1 MSKNAR
7 IVVTEEDFAR
17 LRGLSSH
24 PDLAAEL
31 GAADIVES
39 DAIAPDVVT
48 MNSRVLYVD
57 ESTGDSREVTLVF
70 PHESDASARRV
81 SILAPVGM
89 ALLGL
94 SAGQSIVWPFPDGSS
109 HDLRVLRVVYQ
120 PESDG
125 EHAKVPAK
133 VPAKA
138 PTRRAAVKRA

>member
-1 MSKNAR
+1 MMSKNAR

-39 DAIAPDVVT
+39 DAISPDVVT
-48 MNSRVLYVD
+48 MNSRVLYAD
-57 ESTGDSREVTLVF
+57 ETTGQTREVTLVF
-70 PHESDASARRV
+70 PHESNASGQRV

-94 SAGQSIVWPFPDGSS
+94 SAGESIVWPFPDGSS
-109 HDLRVLRVVYQ
+109 HELRVLRVVYQ
-120 PESDG
+120 PESVGDG
-125 EHAKVPAK
+125 E
-133 VPAKA
+133 KA
-138 PTRRAAVKRA
+138 PARRAVGKRA

>member
-1 MSKNAR
+1 MMSKSPR

-31 GAADIVES
+31 GTADIVES

-48 MNSRVLYVD
+48 MNSRVHYVD
-57 ESTGDSREVTLVF
+57 ETTGETREVTLVF
-70 PHESDASARRV
+70 PQDSDASGQRV

-94 SAGQSIVWPFPDGSS
+94 SAGQSIVWPFPDGSA
-109 HDLRVLRVVYQ
+109 HELRVLRVVYQ
-120 PESDG
+120 PESEGND
-125 EHAKVPAK
+125 E
-133 VPAKA
+133 KA
-138 PTRRAAVKRA
+138 PARRANGKRS

>member
-17 LRGLSSH
+17 LRSLSSH
-24 PDLAAEL
+24 PELEAEL

-48 MNSRVLYVD
+48 MNSRVLYSD
-57 ESTGDSREVTLVF
+57 ETTGETREVTLVF
-70 PHESDASARRV
+70 PQDSDASARRV

-94 SAGQSIVWPFPDGSS
+94 TAGQSIVWPFPDGSA
-109 HDLRVLRVVYQ
+109 HELRVLRVIYQ
-120 PESDG
+120 PESEGDSD
-125 EHAKVPAK
+125 
-133 VPAKA
+133 KA
-138 PTRRAAVKRA
+138 PARRATGKRS